1 MYDANSDK
9 SSLYNLFKLCSAMA
23 LARILK
29 RTSRQ
34 TASCLNFS
42 FLKKKTIWG
51 FSAVILVGGGGLAFD
66 PEPSSTILVFWAE
79 HLFSTHPPSEAS
91 APPEHRTA
99 LSSHT
104 EFRQAPCPSLRTYG
118 TDGTDGRNSLQNTHD
133 QNYWCPLLLPRPQF

>member
-29 RTSRQ
+29 RSLLKDQQTNSQLPEFLVSQKENNLGLLGSYISRR
-34 TASCLNFS
+34 
-42 FLKKKTIWG
+42 
-51 FSAVILVGGGGLAFD
+51 GGLAFD

-118 TDGTDGRNSLQNTHD
+118 TDGTDGRISLQNI
-133 QNYWCPLLLPRPQF
+133 QRN